1 MATPSTLFIEENSL
15 SKVEVFLDQEQI
27 SNLKSILNQSE
38 AGIHLLFDN
47 HLIADV
53 FKNETSEQ
61 DFFQVENLKKIQE
74 DLLKLLQCKTL
85 LEKHDFI
92 RALSKDRQHRIVRA
106 YFYIIENNLKQAHRL
121 TH

>member
-1 MATPSTLFIEENSL
+1 M

-38 AGIHLLFDN
+38 VGIHLLFDN
-47 HLIADV
+47 DLIADV
-53 FKNETSEQ
+53 FKSEASEE

-74 DLLKLLQCKTL
+74 DLLKLLQYKTL

-92 RALSKDRQHRIVRA
+92 GSLSKDRKHRIVRA
-106 YFYIIENNLKQAHRL
+106 YFYIIENNLKQTHRL